1 MAHYEHTYVVP
12 GEARPRRVPTTDPTD
27 RDVSSYPH
35 EAEGSDFRTVGEI
48 FSAATNPDRKKA
60 FDIRTV
66 MRAVA
71 DQDHPTLERW
81 AGMAD
86 ADTAVVQDAHLGGYP
101 VCLLG
106 IESRNVRRRGF
117 PPTDGPDT
125 YTAGTLFPKSSKK
138 AARAI
143 NAASG
148 NRPLVV
154 LANLSG
160 FDGSPDSMRHLQ
172 LEYGAEIGRAIVN
185 FRGPIVFCVIS
196 RYHGGAFVVFS
207 KALNPS
213 MTVLAVEGSFASVIG
228 GAPAAAVV
236 FIGEVDKRIAA
247 SPALLELEARIA
259 GATGSERSRLV
270 VEQAELRTATR
281 AEKISE
287 VAAEFDGIHN
297 IHRAVEVGSVD
308 AVIAADRLRPEIIGV
323 IERFMAAES

>member
-1 MAHYEHTYVVP
+1 VTS
-12 GEARPRRVPTTDPTD
+12 DPSD
-27 RDVSSYPH
+27 RDVSTYPH
-35 EAEGSDFRTVGEI
+35 SAEGSDFTTVGEI
-48 FSAATNPDRKKA
+48 FSATANPDRKKA

-66 MRAVA
+66 MRAIA
-71 DQDHPTLERW
+71 DQDHDVLERW
-81 AGMAD
+81 AGMAE
-86 ADTAVVQDAHLGGYP
+86 ADTAVVQDAHVGGHP

-106 IESRNVRRRGF
+106 IESKSVRRSGF

-160 FDGSPDSMRHLQ
+160 FDGSPESMRNLQ

-207 KALNPS
+207 KALNS
-213 MTVLAVEGSFASVIG
+213 NMTVLAVEGSYASVIG

-236 FIGEVDKRIAA
+236 FTGEVDKRTAA
-247 SPALLELEARIA
+247 SPAMQELDARIA
-259 GATGSERSRLV
+259 AAKNGDRIRLRA
-270 VEQAELRTATR
+270 EQAALRAATR

-287 VAAEFDGIHN
+287 VAAEFDGIHD

-308 AVIAADRLRPEIIGV
+308 AVIPAARLRPEIIAA
-323 IERFMAAES
+323 IEGRRG